1 MAYPNSSDVVAGT
14 QAVTSA
20 VNAIRKD
27 AIGIIDVVSANT
39 WSALQVIRNQAGG
52 FVKMAADWGPTNAE
66 ILIAASTGSGGYTS
80 STAYKP
86 GSIIPGFGGTL
97 TVDAIYYPDGS
108 GNLTTTPG
116 LIRIPLGVALTT
128 SVLLFN
134 PKVSSFKVTPGTSGA
149 ALSTGQ
155 LVYRKASDAKWYPTD
170 PTSRESGHCKD
181 VGFVAFGA
189 GAADVAINV
198 ILPGQIV
205 SGLSGLTAGT
215 VYYPGAS
222 GTLSATRGAFSR
234 PLGIAKSTTELAF
247 FPLEPNENFVLEA
260 VTAGE
265 NWSARDLLYFKKSD
279 QRYWKADAD
288 AAESGICEVPA
299 IAFATHSGGG
309 GSQQLV
315 YMPGSYI
322 RGAGFS
328 FTAGDRLFP
337 SGTAGAYVANTPAS
351 YDTFYRPVAHAIETD
366 FVLFTPHAMEFLPT
380 GIQEK
385 GVAAGGWQTDNST
398 WSAVEKHHTPIVFR
412 KQMVNTPSS
421 LTLTWATSTNNVD
434 VSVPYINRYGAS
446 LLLDTNGSTN
456 LNQEVVRFGTYQT
469 VGN

>member
-14 QAVTSA
+14 QAVASA

-86 GSIIPGFGGTL
+86 GSIITGFGGTL

-149 ALSTGQ
+149 ALSVGQ
-155 LVYRKASDAKWYPTD
+155 LVYKNPNNGKWYPSD
-170 PTSRESGHCKD
+170 PTSGDSGYCKD
-181 VGFVAFGA
+181 VGFVAFAA
-189 GAADVAINV
+189 GGADVTINV

-205 SGLSGLTAGT
+205 SGLSGLTAGV

-247 FPLEPNENFVLEA
+247 FPLEPNENLIIEA
-260 VTAGE
+260 GTAGE
-265 NWSARDLLYFKKSD
+265 TWSAFQPLYYDKTTQKWRKTDSD
-279 QRYWKADAD
+279 V
-288 AAESGICEVPA
+288 AASGIVEFPGL
-299 IAFATHSGGG
+299 AFATQTGGDG
-309 GSQQLV
+309 TTQLII
-315 YMPGSYI
+315 MPGSI
-322 RGAGFS
+322 LRGSLGYG
-328 FTAGDRLFP
+328 AGDRLFP
-337 SGTAGAYVANTPAS
+337 GSTAGTFVGNTPAS
-351 YDTFYRPVAHAIETD
+351 YDTFYRRLGYNMDTNTLVFD
-366 FVLFTPHAMEFLPT
+366 VGDMEFLPT

-398 WSAVEKHHTPIVFR
+398 WSPDEKHHTPIVFR